1 MLNPEFEIQLI
12 AVLVAMACAVPG
24 VFLVLRRMSMV
35 TDAITHTILLGIV
48 IGFFIVKDLNSPVL
62 ILGAT
67 IIGVMT
73 VWVSELLS
81 DTRLMVEESAIG
93 IVYPLF
99 FSIAVILIS
108 RYAGSAH
115 LDTDSVLLGELA
127 FAPFN
132 RYTVNGVDIGAK
144 GLYTSGFLLL
154 LNLIFVGVFFKE
166 LKLVIFDP
174 ALATIIG
181 FSPAIIHYAL
191 MSVVSV
197 TIVGSF
203 EAVGSVLVIAFM
215 IGPPATAYLLTNDL
229 KRMILYSMA
238 IGSFSGI
245 IGFRLAMFLDVSIPG
260 SMAVVVG
267 FVFMLAV
274 LFAPKRGLVS
284 TLLLRAKQRKTYH
297 QLALLWHVYQHE
309 HTDRANVENHISTIA
324 KHLNWEQSKIDRI
337 VASLVQDSKLQ
348 VRDGM
353 LYNMLDASELEAFL
367 FEE

>member
-1 MLNPEFEIQLI
+1 MINPELEIQLI
-12 AVLVAMACAVPG
+12 AILVAMACAIPG

-48 IGFFIVKDLNSPVL
+48 VGFFIVKDLNSPFL

-73 VWVSELLS
+73 VWLSEVLS
-81 DTRLMVEESAIG
+81 ETRLMVEESAIG

-108 RYAGSAH
+108 RYSGSAH

-132 RYTVNGVDIGAK
+132 RYIVNGIDIGAK

-154 LNLIFVGVFFKE
+154 LNFIFVGIFFKE
-166 LKLVIFDP
+166 LKLVTFDP
-174 ALATIIG
+174 ALATILG
-181 FSPAIIHYAL
+181 FSPIIIHYAL
-191 MSVVSV
+191 MSVVSI

-215 IGPPATAYLLTNDL
+215 IGPPVTAYLLTNDL
-229 KRMILYSMA
+229 RRMIIYSMV
-238 IGSFSGI
+238 IGAFSGI
-245 IGFRLAMFLDVSIPG
+245 IGFHLAMLLDVSIPG

-267 FVFMLAV
+267 FLLMLSV
-274 LFAPKRGLVS
+274 LFAPKRGLFS
-284 TLLLRAKQRKTYH
+284 ILILRTKQRETYR

-309 HTDRANVENHISTIA
+309 NTERAKTENHISTIS
-324 KHLNWEQSKIDRI
+324 KHLKWKQSKIDRT
-337 VASLVQDSKLQ
+337 VASLVQEGKLRIQ
-348 VRDGM
+348 DGM
-353 LYNMLDASELEAFL
+353 LYNMLDKFEIEAFL
-367 FEE
+367 FND

>member
-1 MLNPEFEIQLI
+1 MR
-12 AVLVAMACAVPG
+12 VPG
-24 VFLVLRRMSMV
+24 VYLVLRRMSMV

-127 FAPFN
+127 FAPPFN

-154 LNLIFVGVFFKE
+154 LNLILLACS
-166 LKLVIFDP
+166 LK
-174 ALATIIG
+174 
-181 FSPAIIHYAL
+181 
-191 MSVVSV
+191 
-197 TIVGSF
+197 
-203 EAVGSVLVIAFM
+203 
-215 IGPPATAYLLTNDL
+215 N
-229 KRMILYSMA
+229 
-238 IGSFSGI
+238 
-245 IGFRLAMFLDVSIPG
+245 
-260 SMAVVVG
+260 
-267 FVFMLAV
+267 
-274 LFAPKRGLVS
+274 
-284 TLLLRAKQRKTYH
+284 
-297 QLALLWHVYQHE
+297 
-309 HTDRANVENHISTIA
+309 
-324 KHLNWEQSKIDRI
+324 
-337 VASLVQDSKLQ
+337 
-348 VRDGM
+348 
-353 LYNMLDASELEAFL
+353 
-367 FEE
+367 

>member
-1 MLNPEFEIQLI
+1 MLNPELEIQLI
-12 AVLVAMACAVPG
+12 AVLVAMACAIPG

-48 IGFFIVKDLNSPVL
+48 ISFFIVKDLNSPVL

-67 IIGVMT
+67 IIGVLT
-73 VWVSELLS
+73 VWVSEVLS
-81 DTRLMVEESAIG
+81 ETRLMVEESAIG

-108 RYAGSAH
+108 RYSGSAH

-132 RYTVNGVDIGAK
+132 RYIVNGVDIGAK
-144 GLYTSGFLLL
+144 GLYTSAFLLI
-154 LNLIFVGVFFKE
+154 LNILFVAIFFKE
-166 LKLVIFDP
+166 LKLVTFDS
-174 ALATIIG
+174 ALASIIG

-229 KRMILYSMA
+229 KRMLLYSMA
-238 IGSFSGI
+238 IGAFSGI
-245 IGFRLAMFLDVSIPG
+245 IGFQAAMFLDISIPG

-267 FVFMLAV
+267 IFFLLSV

-284 TLLLRAKQRKTYH
+284 ALMLRAKQRKKYH

-309 HTDRANVENHISTIA
+309 NTERAKIENNISMISR
-324 KHLNWEQSKIDRI
+324 HLNWTQSKIDKT
-337 VASLVQDSKLQ
+337 VASLVQEGKLKVQ
-348 VRDGM
+348 DGM
-353 LYNMLDASELEAFL
+353 LYNLLDKAEIEAAL
-367 FEE
+367 LND